1 MGAASNIV
9 NGARSVWSGFTGIVS
24 NVVNGIRNGFNA
36 LRNINLLDAGRAIM
50 DSFFSGLT
58 AAWSKVQSFVGGIA
72 SWIRQHK
79 GPISYDAKLLIPAG
93 NAIMGGLNQGLQK
106 SFGAVQKTVSG
117 MASDISDNMSANISN
132 LSMAGTQFSSGDVTQ
147 SIDASERITPNIYVQ
162 NNVDKNGI
170 NSMVKEADANDAAV
184 SSYFRPIGG

>member
-1 MGAASNIV
+1 MV
-9 NGARSVWSGFTGIVS
+9 NGVVSGIKGAFD
-24 NVVNGIRNGFNA
+24 A
-36 LRNINLLDAGRAIM
+36 LRHIDLMAAGKAIM
-50 DSFFSGLT
+50 DGFFKGLK
-58 AAWSKVQSFVGGIA
+58 KVWEGIKDFVGGIA
-72 SWIRQHK
+72 SWIRKHK

-106 SFGAVQKTVSG
+106 SFGAVQKTVSD

-132 LSMAGTQFSSGDVTQ
+132 LSNAGAQFASGDVTQ

-184 SSYFRPIGG
+184 GSYFRPIGG

>member
-1 MGAASNIV
+1 
-9 NGARSVWSGFTGIVS
+9 
-24 NVVNGIRNGFNA
+24 
-36 LRNINLLDAGRAIM
+36 M
-50 DSFFSGLT
+50 DSFFSGLK
-58 AAWSKVQSFVGGIA
+58 AAWGKVQDFVGGIA
-72 SWIRQHK
+72 SWIRKHK

-93 NAIMGGLNQGLQK
+93 NAIMGGLNKGLQK

-117 MASDISDNMSANISN
+117 MASDISDNMSANISS

>member
-1 MGAASNIV
+1 VRGA
-9 NGARSVWSGFTGIVS
+9 WSAFTGIVS

-36 LRNINLLDAGRAIM
+36 LRSFSLASAGRAIM
-50 DSFFSGLT
+50 DSFMRGLR
-58 AAWSKVQSFVGGIA
+58 AVWGKIQSFVGKIA
-72 SWIRQHK
+72 GWIKAHK

-117 MASDISDNMSANISN
+117 MASDISDNMSANIGN
-132 LSMAGTQFSSGDVTQ
+132 LSMAGAQFSSGDVTQ

-184 SSYFRPIGG
+184 GSYFRPIGG